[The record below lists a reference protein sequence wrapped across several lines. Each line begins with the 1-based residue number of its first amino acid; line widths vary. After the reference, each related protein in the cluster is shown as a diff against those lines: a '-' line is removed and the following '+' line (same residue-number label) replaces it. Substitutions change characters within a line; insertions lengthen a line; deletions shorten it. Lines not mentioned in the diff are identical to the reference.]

1 MAKTYEI
8 STFESHTPFKCTL
21 HQIGHISAHM
31 HDYFEIIFILSGN
44 CNISI
49 EDQLYRLQPDDII
62 AVESH
67 TVHELRASDCVYVSI
82 QMDQTSLEKN
92 FAVPLHPKFEC
103 NSRTSDNEEAFRQMR
118 HIIALIVKN
127 NADQRTGYELRNWI
141 YIYQLMEI
149 LFTHFRVERSIAL
162 DKRNH
167 RYASR
172 VDEIAQI
179 IKEHYTEDLSLS
191 RLADIIHLSP
201 PYLSKFFMEQ
211 FGVNYLTYLTHLR
224 LNHAVHDLINT
235 EKNMEEI
242 SADSGFPNSHAFTQI
257 FKKEYGMLPSAY
269 RRKQKRSSTDMFVPL
284 EQQNYMAGLKKHLQQ
299 DTAKPLVI
307 PPVSAKGAFS
317 IQSSTVP
324 LKHNWRAV
332 AAIGQATDILLGEVQ
347 TMLRRLQRDIGYEYL
362 FFNGILSDNL
372 FVLTM
377 DEDDRPRYNFAY
389 IDLVLDFLKSI
400 RLKPFM
406 SFSYM
411 PAALAK
417 QPNHFSFRH
426 LVSEPK
432 RLDLWCDL
440 ISTFMEHIISR
451 YGIEEILQWKFSVWH
466 LPDTP
471 PRLYGFDN
479 TEDFYV
485 FYQRTFQTV
494 KQFHPDFCFGFPCTF
509 YLKELDHSNWYL
521 NLLHWAQE
529 HLCSPDFISFTFYD
543 MKLAEVR
550 TKSRASFGFTD
561 PMILNPQENGLKEFL
576 SCVNKDLKDMGKSAL
591 PVYVCEWNNTPSQ
604 QDLLNDTCYKACYLV
619 KNILENYDRFDGL
632 AYWSLTD
639 LMAEAPLPEKFLF
652 GGLGLFTANGLPK
665 AGYYA
670 LYLLRQLG
678 DRFLAKGNGWYATRT
693 QTKICIIA
701 YHYKHISN
709 LYAMGERFD
718 MTETDRYTMFEPS
731 ESLYLQLELQGM
743 DDKEYLLTE
752 YILNRHHGSLYD
764 AWIEMGSEILISD
777 TERSFLEARS
787 VPALRKSKVT
797 AQNGTLMLRPQLEL
811 LEVRLM
817 IISIV

>member
-1 MAKTYEI
+1 MAKIYEI

-31 HDYFEIIFILSGN
+31 HDYFEIIFILSGS
-44 CNISI
+44 CSISI
-49 EDQLYRLQPDDII
+49 EGQLYRLQADDII
-62 AVESH
+62 AVENH

-103 NSRTSDNEEAFRQMR
+103 NSRISGNEEAFRQMR

-149 LFTHFRVERSIAL
+149 LFTHFRVERSAAL
-162 DKRNH
+162 DRRNH
-167 RYASR
+167 RHASR
-172 VDEIAQI
+172 MDEIVQI
-179 IKEHYTEDLSLS
+179 IKEHYTENLSLS
-191 RLADIIHLSP
+191 QLADMVHLSS
-201 PYLSKFFMEQ
+201 PYLSKFFVEQ
-211 FGVNYLTYLTHLR
+211 FGVNYLTYLTQLR
-224 LNHAVHDLINT
+224 LNHAVHDLINS

-269 RRKQKRSSTDMFVPL
+269 RQNQKQSPTNTFVPL
-284 EQQNYMAGLKKHLQQ
+284 EQHDYMAALKKHLRQN
-299 DTAKPLVI
+299 TPPGLVI
-307 PPVSAKGAFS
+307 PPVSVKGAFS
-317 IQSSTVP
+317 IQSP
-324 LKHNWRAV
+324 ADHLKHNWRTV
-332 AAIGQATDILLGEVQ
+332 AAIGQASDILLGEMQ
-347 TMLRRLQRDIGYEYL
+347 SMLRRLQRDIGYEYL
-362 FFNGILSDNL
+362 FFNGILSDNML
-372 FVLTM
+372 VLTM
-377 DEDDRPRYNFAY
+377 NEDNRPHYNFAY
-389 IDLVLDFLKSI
+389 IDLVLDFLRGI
-400 RLKPFM
+400 RLKPFLQ
-406 SFSYM
+406 FSYM

-417 QPNHFSFRH
+417 QPNRYSFRH

-432 RLDLWCDL
+432 SLDLWRDL
-440 ISTFMEHIISR
+440 ISAFMEHIISR
-451 YGIEEILQWKFSVWH
+451 YGMDEVLQWKFSVWH

-471 PRLYGFDN
+471 PKLYGFDS
-479 TEDFYV
+479 TDTFYI
-485 FYQRTFQTV
+485 FYQRTFETV
-494 KQFHPDFCFGFPCTF
+494 KQFHPDFCFGLPCTF
-509 YLKELDHSNWYL
+509 YLNVLNHSHWYL
-521 NLLHWAQE
+521 NLLQWSKERH
-529 HLCSPDFISFTFYD
+529 CSPDFISFTFYD
-543 MKLAEVR
+543 MKMADVR
-550 TKSRASFGFTD
+550 TKSRDAFGFTE

-576 SCVNKDLKDMGKSAL
+576 SCVKRNLKDMGKSNL

-604 QDLLNDTCYKACYLV
+604 QDLLNDTCYKSCYIV

-670 LYLLRQLG
+670 LCLLRQLG
-678 DRFLAKGNGWYATRT
+678 DDFLARGNGWYATRT
-693 QTKICIIA
+693 QKKICIIA

-731 ESLYLQLELQGM
+731 ESLYLELELQNM
-743 DDKEYLLTE
+743 EDKEYLLTE
-752 YILNRHHGSLYD
+752 YILNRRHGSLYD
-764 AWIEMGSEILISD
+764 AWIEMGAEIPVSD
-777 TERSFLEARS
+777 MEHNFLEARS
-787 VPALRKSKVT
+787 IPALRKSKVT
-797 AQNGTLMLRPQLEL
+797 AKNGTLVLRPQLEL

-817 IISIV
+817 IIPL

>member
-1 MAKTYEI
+1 MPQTYEI

-21 HQIGHISAHM
+21 HQIGHISEHM
-31 HDYFEIIFILSGN
+31 HDYFEIIFVLSGS
-44 CNISI
+44 CNLSV
-49 EDQLYRLQPDDII
+49 EDQMFRLQTDDII

-82 QMDQTSLEKN
+82 QMDQTTLEKN

-103 NSRTSDNEEAFRQMR
+103 NSRTSGNEEAFQRMR

-149 LFTHFRVERSIAL
+149 LFTHFRVERSAAL

-172 VDEIAQI
+172 VDEIVRI

-191 RLADIIHLSP
+191 RLADMVHLSS
-201 PYLSKFFMEQ
+201 PYLSKFFLEQ

-224 LNHAVHDLINT
+224 LNHAVHDLVNS
-235 EKNMEEI
+235 EKNIEEI

-257 FKKEYGMLPSAY
+257 FRKEYNMLPSAY
-269 RRKQKRSSTDMFVPL
+269 RRKQKQAPTDTPIFL
-284 EQQNYMAGLKKHLQQ
+284 EQHNYMAGLKKHLQQ
-299 DTAKPLVI
+299 DTAQTLII
-307 PPVSAKGAFS
+307 PPVSARGAFS
-317 IQSSTVP
+317 VHAPAHP
-324 LKHNWRAV
+324 LKHTWRTV
-332 AAIGQATDILLGEVQ
+332 AAVGQAADILLGKVQ
-347 TMLRRLQRDIGYEYL
+347 SMLRRLQHDIGYEYL

-372 FVLTM
+372 FLFTM
-377 DEDDRPRYNFAY
+377 DENEQPRYNFAY
-389 IDLVLDFLKSI
+389 VDLVLDFLRSI
-400 RLKPFM
+400 RLKPFLP
-406 SFSYM
+406 FSYM

-417 QPNHFSFRH
+417 QPNRFSFQH

-432 RLDLWCDL
+432 KMDLWCGL
-440 ISTFMEHIISR
+440 ISAFMEHVISR
-451 YGIEEILQWKFSVWH
+451 YGMAEVLQWKFSVWH

-471 PRLYGFDN
+471 PRLYGFGK
-479 TEDFYV
+479 TEDFYL
-485 FYQRTFQTV
+485 FYQRTYETV
-494 KQFHPDFCFGFPCTF
+494 KRFHSDFCFGLPCTF
-509 YLKELDHSNWYL
+509 YLSDLEHSNWYRD
-521 NLLHWAQE
+521 LLRWGME
-529 HLCSPDFISFTFYD
+529 HHCAPDFIGFTFYD
-543 MKLAEVR
+543 MKMAGGK

-561 PMILNPQENGLKEFL
+561 PMILNPRENGLKEFL
-576 SCVNKDLKDMGKSAL
+576 SCVKRDLKEMGKGGL

-604 QDLLNDTCYKACYLV
+604 QDLLNDTCYKSCYLV
-619 KNILENYDRFDGL
+619 KNILENYDRSDGL

-639 LMAEAPLPEKFLF
+639 LMAERPLPEDYLF
-652 GGLGLFTANGLPK
+652 GGLGLFTTDGLPK

-670 LYLLRQLG
+670 LWLLRQLG
-678 DRFLAKGNGWYATRT
+678 DSFLAKGNCWYAART
-693 QTKICIIA
+693 QSKICVMA
-701 YHYKHISN
+701 WHYKHISN

-731 ESLYLQLELQGM
+731 ESLYLELELQ
-743 DDKEYLLTE
+743 DVEDKEYSLTE

-764 AWIEMGSEILISD
+764 AWIEMGIGSPASD
-777 TERSFLEARS
+777 MERGFLEARS
-787 VPALRKSKVT
+787 VPTLKKSRVT
-797 AQNGTLMLRPQLEL
+797 AKNGTLILRPQLEL

-817 IISIV
+817 VISL

>member
-1 MAKTYEI
+1 MAHTYEI

-21 HQIGHISAHM
+21 HQIGHISSHM
-31 HDYFEIIFILSGN
+31 HDYFEIIFILSGS

-49 EDQLYRLQPDDII
+49 EDQLYRLQSDDII

-67 TVHELRASDCVYVSI
+67 TAHELRASDCVYVSI

-92 FAVPLHPKFEC
+92 FPVPLHPRFEC
-103 NSRTSDNEEAFRQMR
+103 NSLTSGNEEAFRQMR

-149 LFTHFRVERSIAL
+149 LFTYFRVERSTAL

-172 VDEIAQI
+172 VDEIARI

-191 RLADIIHLSP
+191 QLADMVHLSS

-211 FGVNYLTYLTHLR
+211 FGVNYLTYLTQLR
-224 LNHAVHDLINT
+224 LNHAVHDLINS

-269 RRKQKRSSTDMFVPL
+269 RRKQKQSSIKTFVPL
-284 EQQNYMAGLKKHLQQ
+284 EQHNYMAGLKKHLQQ
-299 DTAKPLVI
+299 DTAQALVI
-307 PPVSAKGAFS
+307 PPVSTKGAFS
-317 IQSSTVP
+317 IQSPTVP
-324 LKHNWRAV
+324 LKHTWKTV
-332 AAIGQATDILLGEVQ
+332 AAIGQAADILLGDVQ
-347 TMLRRLQRDIGYEYL
+347 SMLRRLQRDIGYEYL

-372 FVLTM
+372 FVCTT
-377 DEDDRPRYNFAY
+377 DENDQPHYNFAY
-389 IDLVLDFLKSI
+389 VDLVLDFLKNI
-400 RLKPFM
+400 RLKPFLQ
-406 SFSYM
+406 FSYM

-432 RLDLWCDL
+432 RLALWCDL
-440 ISTFMEHIISR
+440 ISAFMNHIISR
-451 YGIEEILQWKFSVWH
+451 YGMDEILQWKFSVWH

-471 PRLYGFDN
+471 SRLYGFDK
-479 TEDFYV
+479 TTDFYI
-485 FYQRTFQTV
+485 FYQQTFETV
-494 KQFHPDFCFGFPCTF
+494 KQIHPAFCFGLPCTF
-509 YLKELDHSNWYL
+509 YLSELDHSNWYL
-521 NLLHWAQE
+521 DLLHWSRE
-529 HLCSPDFISFTFYD
+529 HRCSPDFISFTFYD
-543 MKLAEVR
+543 MKIAGGR
-550 TKSRASFGFTD
+550 TKSRDAFGFTD
-561 PMILNPQENGLKEFL
+561 PMVLNPQENGLREFL
-576 SCVNKDLKDMGKSAL
+576 SNVKRDLKAAGNNAL
-591 PVYVCEWNNTPSQ
+591 PIYICEWNNTPSQ
-604 QDLLNDTCYKACYLV
+604 QDLLNDTCYKSCYLV

-652 GGLGLFTANGLPK
+652 GGLGLFTVNGLPK

-670 LYLLRQLG
+670 LWLLGQLG
-678 DRFLAKGNGWYATRT
+678 DSFLAKGNGWYAART
-693 QTKICIIA
+693 QTRICIIA

-709 LYAMGERFD
+709 LYAMGEQFD

-731 ESLYLQLELQGM
+731 ESLYLELELHDM
-743 DDKEYLLTE
+743 EDREYSLTE
-752 YILNRHHGSLYD
+752 YILNRNHGSLYD
-764 AWIEMGSEILISD
+764 AWIEMG
-777 TERSFLEARS
+777 TESPVTDMERGFLEAQS
-787 VPALRKSKVT
+787 MPALRKSKVT
-797 AQNGTLMLRPQLEL
+797 AKNGTLLLRPQLEL

-817 IISIV
+817 ILSL